1 MQIRRVNFYGGPG
14 LGKTTTASHIFARL
28 KNTIIHN
35 NLPTQIELVQEYVK
49 NWAWEG
55 RKPKGFDQVY
65 ICAQQ
70 MRKEEIP
77 LRNGVDVVVTDSPLL
92 MQCAYARKYG
102 NSYWEAL
109 TECVRHFEQA
119 YPSIHIL
126 LDRGDR
132 PYVAKGRYESHEQA
146 KDMDAYIKDGITL
159 NPSDKDSVMQCVRNW
174 IVELGELDATF
185 RKSDIASLKSF
196 INIIS

>member
-109 TECVRHFEQA
+109 TECVRHFEQV

-146 KDMDAYIKDGITL
+146 KSMDAYIKDVLDFHVGSYVTMPYNDVDAIENFVMSKITKHTKTM
-159 NPSDKDSVMQCVRNW
+159 NES
-174 IVELGELDATF
+174 
-185 RKSDIASLKSF
+185 
-196 INIIS
+196 

>member
-1 MQIRRVNFYGGPG
+1 MIRRVNFYAGPG
-14 LGKTTTASHIFARL
+14 TGKSTTACDVFAKL
-28 KNTIIHN
+28 KNKVIHEK
-35 NLPTQIELVQEYVK
+35 LDIQVELVQEYVK
-49 NWAWEG
+49 SWAWEG

-109 TECVRHFEQA
+109 TECVRHFERV

-146 KDMDAYIKDGITL
+146 KSMDAYIKDVLDSHVGSYVTMPYNDVDAIENFVMSKITKHTKTM
-159 NPSDKDSVMQCVRNW
+159 NES
-174 IVELGELDATF
+174 
-185 RKSDIASLKSF
+185 
-196 INIIS
+196 

>member
-77 LRNGVDVVVTDSPLL
+77 LRNGVDFIVTDSPLL
-92 MQCAYARKYG
+92 MQCAYARKF
-102 NSYWEAL
+102 NVPCWESL
-109 TECVRHFEQA
+109 VECVRSFEKS
-119 YPSIHIL
+119 YPSVDIL

-132 PYVAKGRYESHEQA
+132 PYLAKGRFSSYEEA
-146 KDMDAYIKDGITL
+146 KIMDQYIKNML
-159 NPSDKDSVMQCVRNW
+159 DSYSSKYAIMPYDDIDAIENYVR
-174 IVELGELDATF
+174 
-185 RKSDIASLKSF
+185 SQ
-196 INIIS
+196 ISIK